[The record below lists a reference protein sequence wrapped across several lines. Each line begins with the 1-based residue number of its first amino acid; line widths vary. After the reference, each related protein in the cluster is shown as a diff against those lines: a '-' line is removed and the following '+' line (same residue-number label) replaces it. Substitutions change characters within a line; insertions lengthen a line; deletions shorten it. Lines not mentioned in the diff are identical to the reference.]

1 MSDHLKL
8 SRITKALTDGANGS
22 ASFEEAEG
30 RLSQV
35 HVVTVLS
42 PEQIETPAGQAAAL
56 TAVNTSFKCFGRT
69 TVVMDPRVPLV
80 RPLPLGDTIGPAAMA
95 LGAQVAASVPPDA
108 THVIAIGNTDP
119 SDTKAFVR
127 CWWDGWKA
135 GILPVW
141 ERRALGASGNPLSG
155 VFSGALAVREV
166 FATVLGYLRCG
177 SRESWVSLWDPG
189 IDPEKADA
197 GPDTVYVSPRL
208 WFIGLGHLGQGH
220 LWSLGLLPIDA
231 FEAVLQDDQDAG
243 EENEATGLL
252 TRGDFAK
259 LRKKTR
265 IAAAWLDRPGWTT
278 RLIER
283 RHHGDIPLLDGDPST
298 VITGLDDPDARKK
311 VALAGFDYMIDAG
324 VGHGPVDFEMLQIRV
339 LEKGADPARFWSS
352 HERPSDIEGLLMRPA
367 YRSHAAGPDGC
378 GTRTLA
384 SASVAVPF
392 VGAAVGALTITQ
404 AIRLASMQSTIQM
417 MQMELGTPAMAVVGA
432 ANNAPIESHGSVEV
446 RLEKQ

>member
-1 MSDHLKL
+1 MSDHLKK
-8 SRITKALTDGANGS
+8 SRITKALTDGATAS
-22 ASFEEAEG
+22 ASFEEAEA

-35 HVVTVLS
+35 HVAMLLS
-42 PEQIETPAGQAAAL
+42 PEQIATPAGQAAAL
-56 TAVNTSFKCFGRT
+56 TVVNTSFKCFGRV
-69 TVVMDPRVPLV
+69 TVVMDPRTPLV
-80 RPLPLGDTIGPAAMA
+80 RPLPLGETIGAAA
-95 LGAQVAASVPPDA
+95 TTLGGQVVASAPPDA
-108 THVIAIGNTDP
+108 THIIAIG
-119 SDTKAFVR
+119 DTEQLGVKAFVR

-141 ERRALGASGNPLSG
+141 DRRVSRASGNPLSG
-155 VFSGALAVREV
+155 VFAGALAVREV
-166 FATVLGYLRCG
+166 FATVLGYPRSG
-177 SRESWVSLWDPG
+177 SRVSLASLWEPG
-189 IDPEKADA
+189 ADPETADA
-197 GPDTVYVSPRL
+197 GPETVYISPRL

-252 TRGDFAK
+252 TRGDFAT

-265 IAAAWLDRPGWTT
+265 IAAAWLERPGWTT

-283 RHHGDIPLLDGDPST
+283 RHYGDIPLLDNDPPI
-298 VITGLDDPDARKK
+298 VVAGLDDPDARMK
-311 VALAGFDYMIDAG
+311 VAQAGFDYMIDAG

-339 LEKGADPARFWSS
+339 LERGADPSRFWSTQ
-352 HERPSDIEGLLMRPA
+352 ERRRGPEDLLHLPA
-367 YRSHAAGPDGC
+367 YRSHAAASDAC

-392 VGAAVGALTITQ
+392 VGAAVGALTIAQ
-404 AIRLASMQSTIQM
+404 AIRLASMQTTIQM

-432 ANNAPIESHGSVEV
+432 TNGAPMASQGS
-446 RLEKQ
+446 LEIRFSK